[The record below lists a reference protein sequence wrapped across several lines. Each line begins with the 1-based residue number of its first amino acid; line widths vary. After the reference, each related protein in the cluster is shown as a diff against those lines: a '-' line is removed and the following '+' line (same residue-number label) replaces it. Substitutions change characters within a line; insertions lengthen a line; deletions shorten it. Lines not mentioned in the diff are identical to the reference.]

1 MELNREHF
9 RAIIFHNFRRG
20 LSRQECFDELNS
32 LYSDKAPSYSSVKNW
47 YNEFNRGRCSI
58 QDESRAGRLKS
69 VVVPE
74 KINAVRELIK
84 QDRHVTYREIEASL
98 DISMTSINKIL
109 HEHLSVKKICSRW
122 IPHNLTNAQKKAR
135 VDWCKEMLE
144 KYIQGTSK
152 AVYNIY
158 TGDESWIYAYEP
170 ETKQQSTVWVFQD
183 EAKPTKVVRGRST
196 SKQMIAC
203 FFGINGHVAT
213 VALEQR
219 RTVNSEWYTTIC
231 LPEVIG
237 EIRKKQK
244 NRRIILHH
252 DNASSHTST
261 QTKAF
266 LTERK
271 IELMGHPPT
280 EEGGIKFFGFQGKYL
295 EAILQGLKAQFELVV
310 AEDREWGQLL
320 PDGNWTGM
328 IGKIQKDQADIAV
341 FMMTVTELRSD
352 VVDYSPTY
360 TTEDMTFAIEKP
372 GKLPKSLAFVRT
384 FDSYIWIV
392 TLITL
397 IIFPM
402 MYKILLRCKDT
413 YIQVLLM
420 LVTTLLKQPIVEGN
434 GSLRFHLLISSWMI
448 FATIFSFSYSAVFLS
463 LLTVPLDIVGVRNFK
478 ELSDAVITKNY
489 ACFILKGSSTM
500 EFLLR
505 SEKEY
510 LRNLGQAAVRNGW
523 YVKPVLNPLDTQMD
537 KKSAMIGGRTWLSVT
552 AGPENWKH
560 YYIAEDSLLSFQMA
574 VAMKKNFCL
583 KKRLNRVVASLN
595 NAGLYEKISEDDS
608 FKMWITAPE
617 KRRILIAKETAL
629 SLNDL
634 MGVFVVLLSGLGLS
648 LFFFCL

>member
-32 LYSDKAPSYSSVKNW
+32 LYSDKAPSYSTVKNW

-58 QDESRAGRLKS
+58 QDESRAGRPKS

-271 IELMGHPPT
+271 IELMGHPPSIEDSRQGHYSRSHVICRKKDHHADNR
-280 EEGGIKFFGFQGKYL
+280 EENEWIICIFDRDQLKGVTVPGITGSDFSLVKCGKMHRML
-295 EAILQGLKAQFELVV
+295 ILSFE
-310 AEDREWGQLL
+310 
-320 PDGNWTGM
+320 
-328 IGKIQKDQADIAV
+328 
-341 FMMTVTELRSD
+341 
-352 VVDYSPTY
+352 
-360 TTEDMTFAIEKP
+360 
-372 GKLPKSLAFVRT
+372 
-384 FDSYIWIV
+384 
-392 TLITL
+392 
-397 IIFPM
+397 
-402 MYKILLRCKDT
+402 
-413 YIQVLLM
+413 
-420 LVTTLLKQPIVEGN
+420 
-434 GSLRFHLLISSWMI
+434 
-448 FATIFSFSYSAVFLS
+448 VFL
-463 LLTVPLDIVGVRNFK
+463 
-478 ELSDAVITKNY
+478 
-489 ACFILKGSSTM
+489 
-500 EFLLR
+500 
-505 SEKEY
+505 
-510 LRNLGQAAVRNGW
+510 
-523 YVKPVLNPLDTQMD
+523 
-537 KKSAMIGGRTWLSVT
+537 
-552 AGPENWKH
+552 
-560 YYIAEDSLLSFQMA
+560 
-574 VAMKKNFCL
+574 
-583 KKRLNRVVASLN
+583 
-595 NAGLYEKISEDDS
+595 
-608 FKMWITAPE
+608 
-617 KRRILIAKETAL
+617 
-629 SLNDL
+629 
-634 MGVFVVLLSGLGLS
+634 
-648 LFFFCL
+648 

>member
-1 MELNREHF
+1 MVRKRAYVYKRET
-9 RAIIFHNFRRG
+9 
-20 LSRQECFDELNS
+20 SS
-32 LYSDKAPSYSSVKNW
+32 TSKAGVHPNIMLVVGPQ
-47 YNEFNRGRCSI
+47 GRP
-58 QDESRAGRLKS
+58 KS

-109 HEHLSVKKICSRW
+109 HEHLSVKKICSRL

-266 LTERK
+266 LTERR
-271 IELMGHPPT
+271 IELMGHPPSPQPPGHVYFPPLG
-280 EEGGIKFFGFQGKYL
+280 EESNFSTPHQERVKCNLFLHYSRGDC
-295 EAILQGLKAQFELVV
+295 LV
-310 AEDREWGQLL
+310 
-320 PDGNWTGM
+320 
-328 IGKIQKDQADIAV
+328 K
-341 FMMTVTELRSD
+341 
-352 VVDYSPTY
+352 
-360 TTEDMTFAIEKP
+360 
-372 GKLPKSLAFVRT
+372 
-384 FDSYIWIV
+384 
-392 TLITL
+392 
-397 IIFPM
+397 
-402 MYKILLRCKDT
+402 
-413 YIQVLLM
+413 
-420 LVTTLLKQPIVEGN
+420 
-434 GSLRFHLLISSWMI
+434 
-448 FATIFSFSYSAVFLS
+448 
-463 LLTVPLDIVGVRNFK
+463 
-478 ELSDAVITKNY
+478 
-489 ACFILKGSSTM
+489 
-500 EFLLR
+500 
-505 SEKEY
+505 
-510 LRNLGQAAVRNGW
+510 
-523 YVKPVLNPLDTQMD
+523 
-537 KKSAMIGGRTWLSVT
+537 
-552 AGPENWKH
+552 
-560 YYIAEDSLLSFQMA
+560 
-574 VAMKKNFCL
+574 
-583 KKRLNRVVASLN
+583 
-595 NAGLYEKISEDDS
+595 
-608 FKMWITAPE
+608 
-617 KRRILIAKETAL
+617 
-629 SLNDL
+629 
-634 MGVFVVLLSGLGLS
+634 
-648 LFFFCL
+648 

>member
-32 LYSDKAPSYSSVKNW
+32 LYSDKAPSYSTVKNR

-58 QDESRAGRLKS
+58 QDESRAGRPKS

-158 TGDESWIYAYEP
+158 TGDESWIYAYEL

-219 RTVNSEWYTTIC
+219 RMVNSEWYMTIC

-244 NRRIILHH
+244 NRRIILHR

-271 IELMGHPPT
+271 IELMGHPP
-280 EEGGIKFFGFQGKYL
+280 I
-295 EAILQGLKAQFELVV
+295 
-310 AEDREWGQLL
+310 
-320 PDGNWTGM
+320 
-328 IGKIQKDQADIAV
+328 IGKMKRMANPINVSNKRTCFNDETKLDSSFSDEAVPLHHFHLGQDIYAAVTYFAIAV
-341 FMMTVTELRSD
+341 QIHLRQYGRD
-352 VVDYSPTY
+352 DNNRLFPTKRGMPAFSL
-360 TTEDMTFAIEKP
+360 TRMEGLIEN
-372 GKLPKSLAFVRT
+372 R
-384 FDSYIWIV
+384 
-392 TLITL
+392 
-397 IIFPM
+397 
-402 MYKILLRCKDT
+402 
-413 YIQVLLM
+413 
-420 LVTTLLKQPIVEGN
+420 
-434 GSLRFHLLISSWMI
+434 H
-448 FATIFSFSYSAVFLS
+448 SF
-463 LLTVPLDIVGVRNFK
+463 LT
-478 ELSDAVITKNY
+478 
-489 ACFILKGSSTM
+489 KG
-500 EFLLR
+500 
-505 SEKEY
+505 
-510 LRNLGQAAVRNGW
+510 
-523 YVKPVLNPLDTQMD
+523 
-537 KKSAMIGGRTWLSVT
+537 LSV
-552 AGPENWKH
+552 
-560 YYIAEDSLLSFQMA
+560 
-574 VAMKKNFCL
+574 
-583 KKRLNRVVASLN
+583 
-595 NAGLYEKISEDDS
+595 GLQTY
-608 FKMWITAPE
+608 FL
-617 KRRILIAKETAL
+617 RRMDESTLQ
-629 SLNDL
+629 
-634 MGVFVVLLSGLGLS
+634 
-648 LFFFCL
+648 

>member
-1 MELNREHF
+1 MISVRRFVTDDYEIEFQILIPPKIVVQNNKISGTLEELNP
-9 RAIIFHNFRRG
+9 ISKLSG
-20 LSRQECFDELNS
+20 VWLSRQECFDELNS
-32 LYSDKAPSYSSVKNW
+32 LYNDKAPSYSTVKNW

-58 QDESRAGRLKS
+58 QDESRAGRPKS

-98 DISMTSINKIL
+98 DISVTSINKIL

-158 TGDESWIYAYEP
+158 TGEESWIYAYEP

-271 IELMGHPPT
+271 IELMGHPPLT
-280 EEGGIKFFGFQGKYL
+280 EAFFTTQYPV
-295 EAILQGLKAQFELVV
+295 ILDFKTKCLPNPRNDCERLN
-310 AEDREWGQLL
+310 LL
-320 PDGNWTGM
+320 PA
-328 IGKIQKDQADIAV
+328 ADLFLAN
-341 FMMTVTELRSD
+341 
-352 VVDYSPTY
+352 
-360 TTEDMTFAIEKP
+360 
-372 GKLPKSLAFVRT
+372 SL
-384 FDSYIWIV
+384 
-392 TLITL
+392 
-397 IIFPM
+397 
-402 MYKILLRCKDT
+402 
-413 YIQVLLM
+413 
-420 LVTTLLKQPIVEGN
+420 
-434 GSLRFHLLISSWMI
+434 
-448 FATIFSFSYSAVFLS
+448 FSA
-463 LLTVPLDIVGVRNFK
+463 GV
-478 ELSDAVITKNY
+478 
-489 ACFILKGSSTM
+489 C
-500 EFLLR
+500 
-505 SEKEY
+505 
-510 LRNLGQAAVRNGW
+510 
-523 YVKPVLNPLDTQMD
+523 
-537 KKSAMIGGRTWLSVT
+537 
-552 AGPENWKH
+552 
-560 YYIAEDSLLSFQMA
+560 
-574 VAMKKNFCL
+574 KKNNATL
-583 KKRLNRVVASLN
+583 RL
-595 NAGLYEKISEDDS
+595 
-608 FKMWITAPE
+608 
-617 KRRILIAKETAL
+617 
-629 SLNDL
+629 
-634 MGVFVVLLSGLGLS
+634 
-648 LFFFCL
+648 

>member
-32 LYSDKAPSYSSVKNW
+32 LYSDKAPSYSTVKNW

-58 QDESRAGRLKS
+58 QDESRAGRPKS

-231 LPEVIG
+231 LPEKMVKLHVKIGDQSLFWFETLTSVNIG
-237 EIRKKQK
+237 ELLKSLMEIHNGKLKIRRLCYEIEEMSKYGVSFPPNMQGLTQEQISDLKLKDDWVENNLTQSDYVINQDPMGKRNGFAPLEKYARVLTKTTAEAKARISQK
-244 NRRIILHH
+244 MIE
-252 DNASSHTST
+252 AGVC
-261 QTKAF
+261 
-266 LTERK
+266 LTLDTIQE
-271 IELMGHPPT
+271 T
-280 EEGGIKFFGFQGKYL
+280 L
-295 EAILQGLKAQFELVV
+295 EILQGAISICYPMDLPSYEIIKLELENK
-310 AEDREWGQLL
+310 EDLSGTQASKEVLE
-320 PDGNWTGM
+320 M
-328 IGKIQKDQADIAV
+328 GK
-341 FMMTVTELRSD
+341 TELWWACKKLDESKLLC
-352 VVDYSPTY
+352 DYVGKNEKSKVIVKLQKKGHGAPVKEPSL
-360 TTEDMTFAIEKP
+360 TEQQKKD
-372 GKLPKSLAFVRT
+372 LLLAEHR
-384 FDSYIWIV
+384 
-392 TLITL
+392 
-397 IIFPM
+397 
-402 MYKILLRCKDT
+402 RR
-413 YIQVLLM
+413 
-420 LVTTLLKQPIVEGN
+420 E
-434 GSLRFHLLISSWMI
+434 
-448 FATIFSFSYSAVFLS
+448 
-463 LLTVPLDIVGVRNFK
+463 
-478 ELSDAVITKNY
+478 
-489 ACFILKGSSTM
+489 
-500 EFLLR
+500 EF
-505 SEKEY
+505 
-510 LRNLGQAAVRNGW
+510 
-523 YVKPVLNPLDTQMD
+523 
-537 KKSAMIGGRTWLSVT
+537 
-552 AGPENWKH
+552 
-560 YYIAEDSLLSFQMA
+560 
-574 VAMKKNFCL
+574 
-583 KKRLNRVVASLN
+583 KRL
-595 NAGLYEKISEDDS
+595 EIDDDDS
-608 FKMWITAPE
+608 HLDSQWAD
-617 KRRILIAKETAL
+617 
-629 SLNDL
+629 NN
-634 MGVFVVLLSGLGLS
+634 
-648 LFFFCL
+648 

>member
-32 LYSDKAPSYSSVKNW
+32 LYSDKAPSYSTVRNW

-58 QDESRAGRLKS
+58 QDESRAGRPKS

-271 IELMGHPPT
+271 IELMGHPP
-280 EEGGIKFFGFQGKYL
+280 F
-295 EAILQGLKAQFELVV
+295 
-310 AEDREWGQLL
+310 R
-320 PDGNWTGM
+320 
-328 IGKIQKDQADIAV
+328 DIV
-341 FMMTVTELRSD
+341 
-352 VVDYSPTY
+352 
-360 TTEDMTFAIEKP
+360 
-372 GKLPKSLAFVRT
+372 
-384 FDSYIWIV
+384 
-392 TLITL
+392 
-397 IIFPM
+397 
-402 MYKILLRCKDT
+402 
-413 YIQVLLM
+413 IQV
-420 LVTTLLKQPIVEGN
+420 
-434 GSLRFHLLISSWMI
+434 
-448 FATIFSFSYSAVFLS
+448 Y
-463 LLTVPLDIVGVRNFK
+463 
-478 ELSDAVITKNY
+478 
-489 ACFILKGSSTM
+489 
-500 EFLLR
+500 
-505 SEKEY
+505 
-510 LRNLGQAAVRNGW
+510 
-523 YVKPVLNPLDTQMD
+523 
-537 KKSAMIGGRTWLSVT
+537 
-552 AGPENWKH
+552 
-560 YYIAEDSLLSFQMA
+560 LLSFLQYQMLL
-574 VAMKKNFCL
+574 FYC
-583 KKRLNRVVASLN
+583 
-595 NAGLYEKISEDDS
+595 S
-608 FKMWITAPE
+608 FKDKKAIQE
-617 KRRILIAKETAL
+617 NKEL
-629 SLNDL
+629 RENY
-634 MGVFVVLLSGLGLS
+634 
-648 LFFFCL
+648 

>member
-32 LYSDKAPSYSSVKNW
+32 LYSDKAPSYSTVKNW
-47 YNEFNRGRCSI
+47 YNDFNRGRCSI
-58 QDESRAGRLKS
+58 QDESRAGRPKS

-84 QDRHVTYREIEASL
+84 QDRHVTYLEIEASL
-98 DISMTSINKIL
+98 DISMISINKIL

-158 TGDESWIYAYEP
+158 TCDESWIYAYEP

-271 IELMGHPPT
+271 IELMVSYV
-280 EEGGIKFFGFQGKYL
+280 FQ
-295 EAILQGLKAQFELVV
+295 ILIV
-310 AEDREWGQLL
+310 AD
-320 PDGNWTGM
+320 
-328 IGKIQKDQADIAV
+328 
-341 FMMTVTELRSD
+341 
-352 VVDYSPTY
+352 
-360 TTEDMTFAIEKP
+360 
-372 GKLPKSLAFVRT
+372 VRT
-384 FDSYIWIV
+384 RTAQNALNLSYRNMV
-392 TLITL
+392 EAGTLTRGT
-397 IIFPM
+397 M
-402 MYKILLRCKDT
+402 SQKT
-413 YIQVLLM
+413 VL
-420 LVTTLLKQPIVEGN
+420 VGN
-434 GSLRFHLLISSWMI
+434 SG
-448 FATIFSFSYSAVFLS
+448 
-463 LLTVPLDIVGVRNFK
+463 K
-478 ELSDAVITKNY
+478 
-489 ACFILKGSSTM
+489 
-500 EFLLR
+500 
-505 SEKEY
+505 
-510 LRNLGQAAVRNGW
+510 
-523 YVKPVLNPLDTQMD
+523 TQMGKCSGWTRGIQEMRKD
-537 KKSAMIGGRTWLSVT
+537 IWEAT
-552 AGPENWKH
+552 EN
-560 YYIAEDSLLSFQMA
+560 L
-574 VAMKKNFCL
+574 
-583 KKRLNRVVASLN
+583 
-595 NAGLYEKISEDDS
+595 
-608 FKMWITAPE
+608 
-617 KRRILIAKETAL
+617 
-629 SLNDL
+629 
-634 MGVFVVLLSGLGLS
+634 
-648 LFFFCL
+648 

>member
-32 LYSDKAPSYSSVKNW
+32 LYSDKAPSYSTVKNW

-58 QDESRAGRLKS
+58 QDESRAGRPKS

-271 IELMGHPPT
+271 IELMDW
-280 EEGGIKFFGFQGKYL
+280 FGKLGKYL
-295 EAILQGLKAQFELVV
+295 NIWLKALKEDCFEKLGEFSRRRASLIFVCPP
-310 AEDREWGQLL
+310 A
-320 PDGNWTGM
+320 
-328 IGKIQKDQADIAV
+328 
-341 FMMTVTELRSD
+341 
-352 VVDYSPTY
+352 
-360 TTEDMTFAIEKP
+360 TTEK
-372 GKLPKSLAFVRT
+372 
-384 FDSYIWIV
+384 
-392 TLITL
+392 
-397 IIFPM
+397 
-402 MYKILLRCKDT
+402 
-413 YIQVLLM
+413 
-420 LVTTLLKQPIVEGN
+420 
-434 GSLRFHLLISSWMI
+434 
-448 FATIFSFSYSAVFLS
+448 
-463 LLTVPLDIVGVRNFK
+463 
-478 ELSDAVITKNY
+478 
-489 ACFILKGSSTM
+489 
-500 EFLLR
+500 
-505 SEKEY
+505 
-510 LRNLGQAAVRNGW
+510 
-523 YVKPVLNPLDTQMD
+523 
-537 KKSAMIGGRTWLSVT
+537 
-552 AGPENWKH
+552 NWK
-560 YYIAEDSLLSFQMA
+560 
-574 VAMKKNFCL
+574 L
-583 KKRLNRVVASLN
+583 KM
-595 NAGLYEKISEDDS
+595 EK
-608 FKMWITAPE
+608 
-617 KRRILIAKETAL
+617 
-629 SLNDL
+629 
-634 MGVFVVLLSGLGLS
+634 
-648 LFFFCL
+648 

>member
-32 LYSDKAPSYSSVKNW
+32 LYSDKAPSYSTVKNW
-47 YNEFNRGRCSI
+47 FNEFNRGRCSI
-58 QDESRAGRLKS
+58 QDESRAGRPKS

-74 KINAVRELIK
+74 NINVVRELIK

-237 EIRKKQK
+237 EIRKKQR

-271 IELMGHPPT
+271 IELMGHPP
-280 EEGGIKFFGFQGKYL
+280 
-295 EAILQGLKAQFELVV
+295 
-310 AEDREWGQLL
+310 
-320 PDGNWTGM
+320 
-328 IGKIQKDQADIAV
+328 
-341 FMMTVTELRSD
+341 
-352 VVDYSPTY
+352 YSP
-360 TTEDMTFAIEKP
+360 DLAPNDFFLFPHIKN
-372 GKLPKSLAFVRT
+372 KLRGQRFSTPEEAVDAFKT
-384 FDSYIWIV
+384 H
-392 TLITL
+392 
-397 IIFPM
+397 
-402 MYKILLRCKDT
+402 
-413 YIQVLLM
+413 VL
-420 LVTTLLKQPIVEGN
+420 
-434 GSLRFHLLISSWMI
+434 
-448 FATIFSFSYSAVFLS
+448 
-463 LLTVPLDIVGVRNFK
+463 
-478 ELSDAVITKNY
+478 ELPQSDWKK
-489 ACFILKGSSTM
+489 CF
-500 EFLLR
+500 
-505 SEKEY
+505 
-510 LRNLGQAAVRNGW
+510 
-523 YVKPVLNPLDTQMD
+523 
-537 KKSAMIGGRTWLSVT
+537 
-552 AGPENWKH
+552 ENW
-560 YYIAEDSLLSFQMA
+560 F
-574 VAMKKNFCL
+574 
-583 KKRLNRVVASLN
+583 KRMQKCIDHQ
-595 NAGLYEKISEDDS
+595 GEYFEKQ
-608 FKMWITAPE
+608 
-617 KRRILIAKETAL
+617 
-629 SLNDL
+629 
-634 MGVFVVLLSGLGLS
+634 
-648 LFFFCL
+648 

>member
-32 LYSDKAPSYSSVKNW
+32 LYSDKAPSYSTVKNW

-58 QDESRAGRLKS
+58 QDESRAGRPKS

-231 LPEVIG
+231 LPEMRRFKTGRCPARAVDGASDHLWSNVTAVALPVNTIPFRPLSPPP
-237 EIRKKQK
+237 IPPPLQSSSFYASRRTKKTHCAWTARSDAPYK
-244 NRRIILHH
+244 
-252 DNASSHTST
+252 T
-261 QTKAF
+261 
-266 LTERK
+266 
-271 IELMGHPPT
+271 HPP
-280 EEGGIKFFGFQGKYL
+280 EGF
-295 EAILQGLKAQFELVV
+295 KAP
-310 AEDREWGQLL
+310 A
-320 PDGNWTGM
+320 
-328 IGKIQKDQADIAV
+328 
-341 FMMTVTELRSD
+341 
-352 VVDYSPTY
+352 
-360 TTEDMTFAIEKP
+360 
-372 GKLPKSLAFVRT
+372 
-384 FDSYIWIV
+384 
-392 TLITL
+392 
-397 IIFPM
+397 
-402 MYKILLRCKDT
+402 
-413 YIQVLLM
+413 
-420 LVTTLLKQPIVEGN
+420 
-434 GSLRFHLLISSWMI
+434 
-448 FATIFSFSYSAVFLS
+448 
-463 LLTVPLDIVGVRNFK
+463 
-478 ELSDAVITKNY
+478 
-489 ACFILKGSSTM
+489 
-500 EFLLR
+500 
-505 SEKEY
+505 
-510 LRNLGQAAVRNGW
+510 
-523 YVKPVLNPLDTQMD
+523 
-537 KKSAMIGGRTWLSVT
+537 
-552 AGPENWKH
+552 
-560 YYIAEDSLLSFQMA
+560 
-574 VAMKKNFCL
+574 
-583 KKRLNRVVASLN
+583 
-595 NAGLYEKISEDDS
+595 
-608 FKMWITAPE
+608 
-617 KRRILIAKETAL
+617 
-629 SLNDL
+629 
-634 MGVFVVLLSGLGLS
+634 
-648 LFFFCL
+648 

>member
-20 LSRQECFDELNS
+20 LSRQECFDELNF
-32 LYSDKAPSYSSVKNW
+32 LYSDKAPSYSTVKNW

-58 QDESRAGRLKS
+58 QGESRAGRPKS

-109 HEHLSVKKICSRW
+109 HDYLSVKKICSRW

-271 IELMGHPPT
+271 IELMGSSFLTMKTSKGLCLKSRHNAS
-280 EEGGIKFFGFQGKYL
+280 EMGKMNS
-295 EAILQGLKAQFELVV
+295 A
-310 AEDREWGQLL
+310 
-320 PDGNWTGM
+320 
-328 IGKIQKDQADIAV
+328 
-341 FMMTVTELRSD
+341 SD
-352 VVDYSPTY
+352 NHR
-360 TTEDMTFAIEKP
+360 
-372 GKLPKSLAFVRT
+372 LC
-384 FDSYIWIV
+384 
-392 TLITL
+392 LIME
-397 IIFPM
+397 FPM
-402 MYKILLRCKDT
+402 KKHVPQKVICRWRKGRGNRRPQEECLSRGNPRSTVKERFSPPLSKVWGILC
-413 YIQVLLM
+413 I
-420 LVTTLLKQPIVEGN
+420 
-434 GSLRFHLLISSWMI
+434 
-448 FATIFSFSYSAVFLS
+448 
-463 LLTVPLDIVGVRNFK
+463 
-478 ELSDAVITKNY
+478 IT
-489 ACFILKGSSTM
+489 
-500 EFLLR
+500 
-505 SEKEY
+505 
-510 LRNLGQAAVRNGW
+510 
-523 YVKPVLNPLDTQMD
+523 
-537 KKSAMIGGRTWLSVT
+537 
-552 AGPENWKH
+552 
-560 YYIAEDSLLSFQMA
+560 
-574 VAMKKNFCL
+574 
-583 KKRLNRVVASLN
+583 
-595 NAGLYEKISEDDS
+595 
-608 FKMWITAPE
+608 
-617 KRRILIAKETAL
+617 
-629 SLNDL
+629 
-634 MGVFVVLLSGLGLS
+634 
-648 LFFFCL
+648 

>member
-32 LYSDKAPSYSSVKNW
+32 LYSDKAPSYSTVKNW

-58 QDESRAGRLKS
+58 QDESRAGRPKS

-170 ETKQQSTVWVFQD
+170 ETKQQSTEWVFQD

-266 LTERK
+266 LKERK
-271 IELMGHPPT
+271 IELMGHPPHGESGRT
-280 EEGGIKFFGFQGKYL
+280 FQKVGEPEPEVVKYPNIAKFGDTATYL
-295 EAILQGLKAQFELVV
+295 ATKCCQNCRQLNDISPSWRDTQRAPCYLQGL
-310 AEDREWGQLL
+310 
-320 PDGNWTGM
+320 
-328 IGKIQKDQADIAV
+328 IAI
-341 FMMTVTELRSD
+341 D
-352 VVDYSPTY
+352 
-360 TTEDMTFAIEKP
+360 
-372 GKLPKSLAFVRT
+372 
-384 FDSYIWIV
+384 
-392 TLITL
+392 LIHMFT
-397 IIFPM
+397 
-402 MYKILLRCKDT
+402 C
-413 YIQVLLM
+413 
-420 LVTTLLKQPIVEGN
+420 N
-434 GSLRFHLLISSWMI
+434 
-448 FATIFSFSYSAVFLS
+448 
-463 LLTVPLDIVGVRNFK
+463 
-478 ELSDAVITKNY
+478 
-489 ACFILKGSSTM
+489 
-500 EFLLR
+500 
-505 SEKEY
+505 
-510 LRNLGQAAVRNGW
+510 
-523 YVKPVLNPLDTQMD
+523 
-537 KKSAMIGGRTWLSVT
+537 
-552 AGPENWKH
+552 
-560 YYIAEDSLLSFQMA
+560 
-574 VAMKKNFCL
+574 
-583 KKRLNRVVASLN
+583 KR
-595 NAGLYEKISEDDS
+595 
-608 FKMWITAPE
+608 
-617 KRRILIAKETAL
+617 
-629 SLNDL
+629 
-634 MGVFVVLLSGLGLS
+634 
-648 LFFFCL
+648 